1 MAPACASSRGS
12 LAVRLHVWYCPPSP
26 RPWQANSN
34 PYTSTWHQTPQI
46 DAAHWCAVRQTRR
59 RSDPPSAYKDWL
71 VQCTKWQQ
79 HVYTYM
85 LRPIAQS
92 GAEKFCDFFFF
103 LNVPSFLLHL
113 PFFLCAVSVLA
124 PLTRHEQTG
133 APRVQRWPKL
143 KSVTSSITSCHPS
156 TPPSALSF
164 LHWRTRPSLFRSE
177 WVVHVL
183 FNIMRTRL
191 PPHPSVLHQVWQ
203 QLLKMVMVEQ
213 EGAHQQQMKKRG
225 ETSTDGIERKV
236 LCFYQEKPS
245 ATSLGN
251 KEWRLI
257 FLFNISL
264 KIITN
269 NVVFS
274 HKVWK
279 LLELLSK
286 VNCLEKEL
294 LQKRTRHR

>member
-34 PYTSTWHQTPQI
+34 PYTSTLHQTPQI

-59 RSDPPSAYKDWL
+59 LSGPPSAYRDWL

-79 HVYTYM
+79 HVQYIHICWDR
-85 LRPIAQS
+85 LLNLVLKNVAI
-92 GAEKFCDFFFF
+92 FFFSECAIF
-103 LNVPSFLLHL
+103 P
-113 PFFLCAVSVLA
+113 PFFWCAVSVPA
-124 PLTRHEQTG
+124 PLTRHEHSG
-133 APRVQRWPKL
+133 APRVQQWPEL

-164 LHWRTRPSLFRSE
+164 LHWRTRPSLFRTE

-213 EGAHQQQMKKRG
+213 EGAHQQEREKKEVKLQQMGSRERCFAFIKKSLVPLPL
-225 ETSTDGIERKV
+225 TTKSDGW
-236 LCFYQEKPS
+236 YS
-245 ATSLGN
+245 
-251 KEWRLI
+251 RLI
-257 FLFNISL
+257 YS
-264 KIITN
+264 
-269 NVVFS
+269 
-274 HKVWK
+274 
-279 LLELLSK
+279 
-286 VNCLEKEL
+286 
-294 LQKRTRHR
+294 